1 MNWRNSQSIGFER
14 SRTTSPVIKICRVYC
29 ILVPWV
35 SKFLSMD
42 LIDIVK
48 SYLSNY
54 VSLNEQEFSFLS
66 SLFELRNFGKRE
78 KLVEEGEVEKYLNFI
93 LQGLARKFF
102 IRKNEEMVMQFSRE
116 NEIICCYD
124 SFMSGEPS
132 NFSVEALEA
141 MVVVSITH
149 ENVEKLYEFSP
160 KMERLG
166 RLIATQE
173 YLKKESFEYNRVR
186 LTSQERFI
194 NFIRNNSYLLQ
205 RVPQKYL
212 ASYLN
217 MKPETFSRL
226 KHLMKKPS

>member
-1 MNWRNSQSIGFER
+1 MYS
-14 SRTTSPVIKICRVYC
+14 VIKICHVWFN
-29 ILVPWV
+29 LVPWV
-35 SKFLSMD
+35 SKLHSMD

-54 VSLNEQEFSFLS
+54 VSLNEQEFNFLS
-66 SLFELRNFGKRE
+66 SLFELRNFAKRE
-78 KLVEEGEVEKYLNFI
+78 KLVDEGEVEKYLNFI

-132 NFSVEALEA
+132 NFSVEALEP

-149 ENVEKLYEFSP
+149 DNVEKLYEFSP

-173 YLKKESFEYNRVR
+173 YLKKESFEHNRVR

>member
-1 MNWRNSQSIGFER
+1 
-14 SRTTSPVIKICRVYC
+14 
-29 ILVPWV
+29 
-35 SKFLSMD
+35 MD

-54 VSLNEQEFSFLS
+54 VSLNEEEFKYLA
-66 SLFELRNFGKRE
+66 SLFELRNFQKRE

-93 LQGLARKFF
+93 LRGLARKYF

-132 NFSVEALEA
+132 NFSVEALED
-141 MVVVSITH
+141 MVIVSITL

-173 YLKKESFEYNRVR
+173 YLKKESLEYNRVR

-194 NFIRNNSYLLQ
+194 NFIRNNGYLMQ

-226 KHLMKKPS
+226 KHLIKKPS

>member
-1 MNWRNSQSIGFER
+1 
-14 SRTTSPVIKICRVYC
+14 
-29 ILVPWV
+29 
-35 SKFLSMD
+35 MD

-54 VSLNEQEFSFLS
+54 VSLNDQEFSFLS
-66 SLFELRNFGKRE
+66 SLFELRNFVKRD
-78 KLVEEGEVEKYLNFI
+78 KLVNEGEVEKYLNFI
-93 LQGLARKFF
+93 IQGLARKYF
-102 IRKNEEMVMQFSRE
+102 IRKNEEMVMQFARE

-132 NFSVEALEA
+132 NFSVEALED

-149 ENVEKLYEFSP
+149 DNVEKLYEYSP

-173 YLKKESFEYNRVR
+173 YLKKERFEYNRVR

-194 NFIRNNSYLLQ
+194 NFIRNNNNLLQ

-226 KHLMKKPS
+226 KHVMKKPS

>member
-1 MNWRNSQSIGFER
+1 
-14 SRTTSPVIKICRVYC
+14 
-29 ILVPWV
+29 
-35 SKFLSMD
+35 
-42 LIDIVK
+42 
-48 SYLSNY
+48 
-54 VSLNEQEFSFLS
+54 
-66 SLFELRNFGKRE
+66 
-78 KLVEEGEVEKYLNFI
+78 
-93 LQGLARKFF
+93 
-102 IRKNEEMVMQFSRE
+102 
-116 NEIICCYD
+116 
-124 SFMSGEPS
+124 
-132 NFSVEALEA
+132 
-141 MVVVSITH
+141 MVVVSITL

-194 NFIRNNSYLLQ
+194 NFIRNNGNLLQ

-226 KHLMKKPS
+226 KHLMKRPS

>member
-1 MNWRNSQSIGFER
+1 
-14 SRTTSPVIKICRVYC
+14 
-29 ILVPWV
+29 
-35 SKFLSMD
+35 MD
-42 LIDIVK
+42 LIDIVQT
-48 SYLSNY
+48 YLSNY
-54 VSLNEQEFSFLS
+54 VSLNEEEFNFLA
-66 SLFELRNFGKRE
+66 SLFEVRHFEKKQ

-93 LQGLARKFF
+93 LKGLARKYF

-132 NFSVEALEA
+132 NFSVEALEY
-141 MVVVSITH
+141 MSVVSITN
-149 ENVEKLYEFSP
+149 ENVEKLYDFSP

-194 NFIRNNSYLLQ
+194 NFIRNNGYLLQ

-226 KHLMKKPS
+226 KHLMKRPL

>member
-1 MNWRNSQSIGFER
+1 MILLCLENHPIFPSKRWNRWSSFP
-14 SRTTSPVIKICRVYC
+14 SP
-29 ILVPWV
+29 
-35 SKFLSMD
+35 M
-42 LIDIVK
+42 
-48 SYLSNY
+48 
-54 VSLNEQEFSFLS
+54 
-66 SLFELRNFGKRE
+66 
-78 KLVEEGEVEKYLNFI
+78 
-93 LQGLARKFF
+93 
-102 IRKNEEMVMQFSRE
+102 
-116 NEIICCYD
+116 
-124 SFMSGEPS
+124 
-132 NFSVEALEA
+132 
-141 MVVVSITH
+141 

-194 NFIRNNSYLLQ
+194 NFIRNNGYLLQ

>member
-1 MNWRNSQSIGFER
+1 
-14 SRTTSPVIKICRVYC
+14 
-29 ILVPWV
+29 
-35 SKFLSMD
+35 MD

-54 VSLNEQEFSFLS
+54 VTLNEQEFSYLS
-66 SLFELRNFGKRE
+66 SLFELRNFQKRE

-93 LQGLARKFF
+93 LQGLARKYF

-124 SFMSGEPS
+124 SFNSCEPS
-132 NFSVEALEA
+132 NFSVEALED
-141 MVVVSITH
+141 MVVVSITL
-149 ENVEKLYEFSP
+149 ENIEKLYEFSP

-173 YLKKESFEYNRVR
+173 YLKKESLEYNRVR

-194 NFIRNNSYLLQ
+194 NFIRNNGYLMQ

-226 KHLMKKPS
+226 KHLIKKPT

>member
-1 MNWRNSQSIGFER
+1 M
-14 SRTTSPVIKICRVYC
+14 
-29 ILVPWV
+29 LPWV
-35 SKFLSMD
+35 AKLHSMD

-54 VSLNEQEFSFLS
+54 VSLNEHEFSFLS
-66 SLFELRNFGKRE
+66 SLFEMRNFEKRQ

-132 NFSVEALEA
+132 NFSVEALEP

-149 ENVEKLYEFSP
+149 DNVEKLYEFSP

-194 NFIRNNSYLLQ
+194 NFIRNNGYLLQ

-226 KHLMKKPS
+226 KHLMKKPL

>member
-1 MNWRNSQSIGFER
+1 MPVLLSDHLFVPSI
-14 SRTTSPVIKICRVYC
+14 
-29 ILVPWV
+29 
-35 SKFLSMD
+35 SKLYFME

-48 SYLSNY
+48 GYISNF
-54 VSLNEQEFSFLS
+54 VSLSEQEFAYLS
-66 SLFELRNFGKRE
+66 SLFTMRNFEKRQ
-78 KLVEEGEVEKYLNFI
+78 KLVEEGEVERYLNFI

-102 IRKNEEMVMQFSRE
+102 VRKNEEMVMQFSRE

-124 SFMSGEPS
+124 SFTSGEPS
-132 NFSVEALEA
+132 NFSVEALEP
-141 MVVVSITH
+141 MVVVSITI
-149 ENVEKLYEFSP
+149 ENIEKLYEFSP

-173 YLKKESFEYNRVR
+173 YLKKESFEYNRAR
-186 LTSQERFI
+186 LSSQERFI
-194 NFIRNNSYLLQ
+194 NFIRNNGYLLQ

-226 KHLMKKPS
+226 KHLMKRPS

>member
-1 MNWRNSQSIGFER
+1 
-14 SRTTSPVIKICRVYC
+14 
-29 ILVPWV
+29 
-35 SKFLSMD
+35 MD

-54 VSLNEQEFSFLS
+54 VYLSDQEFTFLA
-66 SLFELRNFGKRE
+66 SLFELRNFEKKQ
-78 KLVEEGEVEKYLNFI
+78 KLVEEGQVEKYLNFI
-93 LQGLARKFF
+93 LQGLARKYF

-132 NFSVEALEA
+132 NFSVEALES
-141 MVVVSITH
+141 MMVVSITM

-173 YLKKESFEYNRVR
+173 YLKKESLEYNRVR

-194 NFIRNNSYLLQ
+194 NFIRNNGYLLQ

-226 KHLMKKPS
+226 KHLIK

>member
-1 MNWRNSQSIGFER
+1 
-14 SRTTSPVIKICRVYC
+14 V
-29 ILVPWV
+29 ILVPYSNKPLAMELV
-35 SKFLSMD
+35 
-42 LIDIVK
+42 DIVK
-48 SYLSNY
+48 TYISNFISLS
-54 VSLNEQEFSFLS
+54 EQEFGYMAG
-66 SLFELRNFGKRE
+66 LFELRHFEKRQ

-132 NFSVEALEA
+132 NFSVEALES
-141 MVVVSITH
+141 MVVVSITL

-186 LTSQERFI
+186 LSSQERFI
-194 NFIRNNSYLLQ
+194 NFIRNNGNLLQ

-226 KHLMKKPS
+226 KHLMKRPS

>member
-1 MNWRNSQSIGFER
+1 
-14 SRTTSPVIKICRVYC
+14 
-29 ILVPWV
+29 
-35 SKFLSMD
+35 MD
-42 LIDIVK
+42 LTDIVK

-54 VSLNEQEFSFLS
+54 VSLTEAEFKYLA
-66 SLFELRNFGKRE
+66 SLFELRNFAKKD
-78 KLVEEGEVEKYLNFI
+78 KLVEEGAVEKYLNFI

-132 NFSVEALEA
+132 NFSVEALED
-141 MVVVSITH
+141 MVVVSITL
-149 ENVEKLYEFSP
+149 ENIEKLYEFSP

-173 YLKKESFEYNRVR
+173 YLKKESLEYNRVR

-194 NFIRNNSYLLQ
+194 NFIRNNGYLMQ

-226 KHLMKKPS
+226 KHLIKRH

>member
-1 MNWRNSQSIGFER
+1 ME
-14 SRTTSPVIKICRVYC
+14 
-29 ILVPWV
+29 
-35 SKFLSMD
+35 

-48 SYLSNY
+48 SYISNY
-54 VSLNEQEFSFLS
+54 VSLNEQELDY
-66 SLFELRNFGKRE
+66 LVGLIELRRFEKRQ
-78 KLVEEGEVEKYLNFI
+78 KLVEEGNVEKYLNFI
-93 LQGLARKFF
+93 LQGLARKYFV
-102 IRKNEEMVMQFSRE
+102 RKKEEMVMQFARE

-132 NFSVEALEA
+132 NYSVEALEP
-141 MVVVSITH
+141 MSVVSFTQ
-149 ENVEKLYEFSP
+149 ENVEKLYDFSP

-173 YLKKESFEYNRVR
+173 YLKKETFDYNRLR
-186 LTSQERFI
+186 LNSQERFI
-194 NFIRNNSYLLQ
+194 NFIRNNGNLLQ

-212 ASYLN
+212 ASYLD

>member
-1 MNWRNSQSIGFER
+1 MDKKLF
-14 SRTTSPVIKICRVYC
+14 
-29 ILVPWV
+29 
-35 SKFLSMD
+35 MD

-48 SYLSNY
+48 GYISNY
-54 VSLNEQEFSFLS
+54 VSLSEQEFTYLS
-66 SLFELRNFGKRE
+66 SLFVLRNFVKRQ
-78 KLVEEGEVEKYLNFI
+78 KLVEEGEVERYLNFI

-102 IRKNEEMVMQFSRE
+102 IRKNDEMVMQFSRE

-132 NFSVEALEA
+132 NFSVEALED
-141 MVVVSITH
+141 MVVVSITL

-186 LTSQERFI
+186 LSSQERFI
-194 NFIRNNSYLLQ
+194 NFIRNNGYLLQ

>member
-1 MNWRNSQSIGFER
+1 MPDVCKKFVV
-14 SRTTSPVIKICRVYC
+14 SPN
-29 ILVPWV
+29 ILVTWANKPD
-35 SKFLSMD
+35 SMD

-48 SYLSNY
+48 SYISNY
-54 VSLNEQEFSFLS
+54 VSLNDQEFSFLTG
-66 SLFELRNFGKRE
+66 LFELRHFEKKE

-93 LQGLARKFF
+93 LQGLARKYF

-124 SFMSGEPS
+124 SYMSGEPS
-132 NFSVEALEA
+132 NFSVDALEQL
-141 MVVVSITH
+141 VVVSITL
-149 ENVEKLYEFSP
+149 ENVERLYEFSP

-173 YLKKESFEYNRVR
+173 YLKKEKFEYNRVR

-194 NFIRNNSYLLQ
+194 NFIRNNGYLLQ